1 MAVHVE
7 YDIGRLAAGCR
18 LPKGVGQRNVIDRQL
33 NRIWPREADR
43 RRRASFREAS
53 VTNIANKID
62 KYVGSRVK
70 ARRQE
75 LGVSQ
80 EKLGNALGVTFQ
92 QIQKYE
98 KGTNRISAS
107 RLQQIG
113 SVLGV
118 PAAFFF
124 EGLQELTAEMS
135 GFAETPAVPYA
146 ADVVSTDEG
155 LQLIRAFMRIQDPT
169 MRRRIVEFIE
179 SIANLS
185 SQTR

>member
-1 MAVHVE
+1 M
-7 YDIGRLAAGCR
+7 
-18 LPKGVGQRNVIDRQL
+18 
-33 NRIWPREADR
+33 
-43 RRRASFREAS
+43 
-53 VTNIANKID
+53 TNIANKID